1 MEAMR
6 SPKLTEHLS
15 RTMKNL
21 NYQLKQLCKN
31 NRDGSYGTQTARSR
45 ILGLIADQLETL
57 GFRRMNAQS
66 LKPKHILALVQF
78 WKTQG
83 ISAATQKNRMSVI
96 RWWAKKINKTSVVA
110 KDNCHYGIGR
120 RTYVANQSKA
130 QVLDLHKLSKV
141 NDTRVQLSL
150 KLQSEFGLRREEAI
164 KFQPSY
170 AVQEDHIR
178 LKAAWCKGGRAR
190 TVPITNDL
198 QRRLLADVKALAK
211 GGSLIH
217 PSMTYVQQL
226 HRYEGQTLRA
236 GFSKL
241 HGLRHGYAQR
251 RFKEFA
257 GFPCPVNGGPT
268 SKALSTAQRALNE
281 KARALISAELGHS
294 REAITANYLGR

>member
-1 MEAMR
+1 MR
-6 SPKLTEHLS
+6 SPKLTEPIY

-21 NYQLKQLCKN
+21 NYQLKQLCKD

-57 GFRRMNAQS
+57 GFRRMNVQS
-66 LKPKHILALVQF
+66 IKPKHILALVKF

-96 RWWAKKINKTSVVA
+96 RWWAKKINKTSVIA
-110 KDNCHYGIGR
+110 KDNSHYGIGR
-120 RTYVANQSKA
+120 RTYVATQSKA
-130 QVLDLHKLSKV
+130 QTLDLHKLSKV
-141 NDTRVQLSL
+141 NDSRIQLSL

-170 AVQEDHIR
+170 AMQENHIR
-178 LKAAWCKGGRAR
+178 LKASWCKGGRSR
-190 TVPITNDL
+190 TVPIINDQ
-198 QRRLLADVKALAK
+198 QRRLLSDAKALAK

-241 HGLRHGYAQR
+241 HGLRHEYAQR
-251 RFKEFA
+251 RFEDIA
-257 GFPCPVNGGPT
+257 GFPCPVDGGPT
-268 SKALSTAQRALNE
+268 SKMLTTKQRALNA
-281 KARALISAELGHS
+281 KARAMISAELGHS
-294 REAITANYLGR
+294 REAITANYIGR

>member
-1 MEAMR
+1 MV
-6 SPKLTEHLS
+6 
-15 RTMKNL
+15 
-21 NYQLKQLCKN
+21 
-31 NRDGSYGTQTARSR
+31 ARSN
-45 ILGLIADQLETL
+45 D
-57 GFRRMNAQS
+57 
-66 LKPKHILALVQF
+66 
-78 WKTQG
+78 
-83 ISAATQKNRMSVI
+83 
-96 RWWAKKINKTSVVA
+96 
-110 KDNCHYGIGR
+110 HYGIPNR
-120 RTYVANQSKA
+120 IFVTNTSKA
-130 QVLDLHKLSKV
+130 KSVVEADLAKV
-141 NDTRVQLSL
+141 RDVHVRMSL
-150 KLQSEFGLRREEAI
+150 RLQQAFGLRREEAI

-198 QRRLLADVKALAK
+198 QRRLLADVKAIAK

-251 RFKEFA
+251 RFKESA